1 MCVYEEGGVWGG
13 EEPRQNTTLTLPVF
27 GVAINKICLCSW
39 IFKGPGICY
48 LGDGRGAGLKS
59 LVSLL
64 GNQGRQCP
72 VSDPGCNEVGSPGPK
87 TRTLD
92 DEFLLGI

>member
-1 MCVYEEGGVWGG
+1 MYMRREGWGG
-13 EEPRQNTTLTLPVF
+13 EWEEPRQNTTLTLPVL

-39 IFKGPGICY
+39 ILKGLGICY
-48 LGDGRGAGLKS
+48 LGDERGAGLKS

-72 VSDPGCNEVGSPGPK
+72 VSDPGCSEIGSPGPK

-92 DEFLLGI
+92 DELFLGI